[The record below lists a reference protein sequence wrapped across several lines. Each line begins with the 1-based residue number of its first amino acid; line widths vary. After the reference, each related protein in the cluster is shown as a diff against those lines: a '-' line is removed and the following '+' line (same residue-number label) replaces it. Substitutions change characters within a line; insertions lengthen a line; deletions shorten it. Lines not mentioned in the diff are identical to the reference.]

1 MVAAVA
7 MLAAPGSLAVGS
19 QDYEIFRAEPSITAG
34 MHVVFRRIAARTVTE
49 FEWRVTVQESSYP
62 KSVKISWVRPRADG
76 SVPDARLRVLTAVD
90 KGRTLGPVFGIG
102 DPDETEWTAPWVS
115 REVLRELRTGKRAYN
130 FRIGGVS
137 LAGLFSGDLVVE
149 EEILYPVEIN
159 GNRMYLSAFVTGNGQ
174 LTIWNNMNNPL
185 VLEYRPVGVP
195 FITGVTGWKAES
207 IWITGAL

>member
-7 MLAAPGSLAVGS
+7 MLAAPGPLAVGS
-19 QDYEIFRAEPSITAG
+19 QDYEIFRAEPSIAAG

-49 FEWRVTVQESSYP
+49 FEWRVTVQESGYP

-115 REVLRELRTGKRAYN
+115 QLRDAGTGKRAYN
-130 FRIGGVS
+130 FRIGGVGPS
-137 LAGLFSGDLVVE
+137 DCFGRRVVE
-149 EEILYPVEIN
+149 E
-159 GNRMYLSAFVTGNGQ
+159 RSLSSGDQ
-174 LTIWNNMNNPL
+174 
-185 VLEYRPVGVP
+185 R
-195 FITGVTGWKAES
+195 
-207 IWITGAL
+207 